1 LNLGGTAYDL
11 NQTSV
16 KSEVDEM
23 AQEETE
29 QPTEKEDKPK
39 TQKSPQTAVDPSTLR
54 VRFFSMI

>member
-29 QPTEKEDKPK
+29 QPTEREDKTK
-39 TQKSPQTAVDPSTLR
+39 TQKSPPKSG
-54 VRFFSMI
+54 